1 MAKMRTIR
9 QCLNLSKPSM
19 MTIEE
24 DKVFREW
31 LDKEAR
37 YSYDGADY
45 CYLLGWYTVGEN
57 IPLSPK
63 EAGFD

>member
-37 YSYDGADY
+37 YS
-45 CYLLGWYTVGEN
+45 
-57 IPLSPK
+57 
-63 EAGFD
+63 

>member
-1 MAKMRTIR
+1 MRTVD
-9 QCLNLSKPSM
+9 QCLKLKSSYD
-19 MTIEE
+19 MTSEE
-24 DKVFREW
+24 RFQFHEW

-37 YSYDGADY
+37 YMYESADY
-45 CYLLGWYTVGEN
+45 CELLGWYLLDDM